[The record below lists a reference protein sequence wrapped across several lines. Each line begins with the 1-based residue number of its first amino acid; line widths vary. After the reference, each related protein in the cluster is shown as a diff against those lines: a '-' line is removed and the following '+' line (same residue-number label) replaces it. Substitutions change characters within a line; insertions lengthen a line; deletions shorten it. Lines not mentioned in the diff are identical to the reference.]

1 MLCFKKSNTAL
12 ITVKHK
18 KGVEVESGQK
28 MAFVTRH
35 IFCHK
40 EIIYSTIYKVFLFL

>member
-18 KGVEVESGQK
+18 KGVEVESGLENG
-28 MAFVTRH
+28 
-35 IFCHK
+35 FCD
-40 EIIYSTIYKVFLFL
+40 